1 MSYEALSER
10 QRIEN
15 PCKSKIEMKIK
26 IRKRI
31 KSKSKIKSR
40 MAS

>member
-1 MSYEALSER
+1 
-10 QRIEN
+10 
-15 PCKSKIEMKIK
+15 MKIK

-40 MAS
+40 SWSGRPCCPVDSFSYSYSCS